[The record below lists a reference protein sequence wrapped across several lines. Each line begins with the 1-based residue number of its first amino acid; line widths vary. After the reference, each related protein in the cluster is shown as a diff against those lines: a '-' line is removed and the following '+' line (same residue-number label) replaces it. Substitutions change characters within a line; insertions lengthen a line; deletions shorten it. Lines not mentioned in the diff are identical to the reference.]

1 MDLKSALECVK
12 SQINTSKN
20 NTIRKK
26 KKINIFSNNK
36 DNNTI
41 AKDKK
46 KANELYFK
54 PEPTAKEKQAQAN
67 FQAATS
73 LYNQVMD
80 FKAEYDIKSNY
91 FKTKDFEDND
101 EFYSELKDYI
111 LNAQAKLESF
121 TKVRGVSS
129 SIRRVHKE
137 CQSFLDGIED
147 MLVEPE
153 DVEFTSIQELVEK
166 TIAAYNVFYKKAKGL
181 TNEDV
186 DANKL
191 NIFLTN
197 LEKDTANIE
206 SQYEQVHKLTT
217 LALPDNVELEER
229 DTFLFK
235 RENCRIMP
243 IAIFSAAQ
251 LKSKFK
257 ADSEIGYP
265 VLMDQIVLCINKHA
279 AKYVDIKQEVSMY
292 SKHTGV
298 KYVLVAS
305 FPAYKDNFYH
315 YWIMSDEDLYKLQ
328 TCTVYY
334 DSMKL
339 KNWSI
344 L

>member
-12 SQINTSKN
+12 SQINTANTSITRKN
-20 NTIRKK
+20 KKVNTL
-26 KKINIFSNNK
+26 FSNN
-36 DNNTI
+36 T
-41 AKDKK
+41 KDKK
-46 KANELYFK
+46 KTNELYIK
-54 PEPTAKEKQAQAN
+54 PEPTVKEKQAQAN

-80 FKAEYDIKSNY
+80 FKADYEAKSNY
-91 FKTKDFEDND
+91 FKTKEFKNKD

-111 LNAQAKLESF
+111 FTAQAKLESF

-129 SIRRVHKE
+129 SLHRLHKE

-153 DVEFTSIQELVEK
+153 DVEFTSMQEFVEK
-166 TIAAYNVFYKKAKGL
+166 TIAAYNSFYKKAKGL
-181 TNEDV
+181 TNEDI
-186 DANKL
+186 DADKL

-197 LEKDTANIE
+197 LEKDTASIE

-217 LALPDNVELEER
+217 LALPNNVELEEK
-229 DTFLFK
+229 DMLLFK
-235 RENCRIMP
+235 RENCKIMP

-251 LKSKFK
+251 LKTKFK

-265 VLMDQIVLCINKHA
+265 VLMDQIVLCINKRVI
-279 AKYVDIKQEVSMY
+279 KYIDIKQEVMAY
-292 SKHTGV
+292 AKLTGV
-298 KYVLVAS
+298 KYVLVAP
-305 FPAYKDNFYH
+305 FPSYKDNFYH
-315 YWIMSDEDLYKLQ
+315 YWIMSDDDLYKLQ